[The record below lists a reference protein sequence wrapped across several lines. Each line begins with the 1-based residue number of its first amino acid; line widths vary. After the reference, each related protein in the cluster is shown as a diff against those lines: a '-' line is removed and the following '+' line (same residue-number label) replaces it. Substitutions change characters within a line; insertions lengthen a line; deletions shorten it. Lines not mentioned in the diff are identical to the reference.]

1 MATPQNRNKTSN
13 PDSQAKQNYDATSL
27 ATRFGSF
34 IMGLV
39 SADSAVT
46 SDVCIQASDGRHAI
60 NLDKDGPRKGCSQI
74 TAPGRISIQS
84 GQDRQ
89 EAEDTLFINALNG
102 NIDIIA
108 SNGKIRLQGTDI
120 ELIARGSGGSKGNIR
135 MKASENIELD
145 AKKVLVNAT
154 VMYKLA
160 TAGTAEIVA
169 NSAMTIYSSCIR
181 GVTDAVANKNQN
193 VVVKISKENKLKSKG
208 ENLCHVIRR
217 CSIWWT
223 SNGWCRTTSSTW
235 SWSRRKNQRFNVCR
249 STNAGG
255 KSRCL

>member
-1 MATPQNRNKTSN
+1 MATSQNRNKTSN

-60 NLDKDGPRKGCSQI
+60 NLDKDGTRKGCSQI

-145 AKKVLVNAT
+145 ADNKILINAKA
-154 VMYKLA
+154 MYKLA
-160 TAGTAEIVA
+160 TPGIAEIVA
-169 NSAMTIYSSCIR
+169 NSAMTIYSAVIR
-181 GVTDAVANKNQN
+181 GVSDGVANRDSKVGGQDLQRKQNQ
-193 VVVKISKENKLKSKG
+193 
-208 ENLCHVIRR
+208 
-217 CSIWWT
+217 
-223 SNGWCRTTSSTW
+223 
-235 SWSRRKNQRFNVCR
+235 
-249 STNAGG
+249 
-255 KSRCL
+255 